1 MENEKESKGI
11 TYNHT
16 LIDDKHYF
24 GGFLNLALNNIYAV
38 FDLFRLSFGIKSTNK
53 NTLQVRCLSIIDS
66 HFKDDVAISE
76 YQQKIDFLAQY
87 FPVIQYL
94 DLELTNDLFKNDAGT
109 EKENSKRKYFREN
122 FKLLIKSLDHLRN
135 FYTHYYHKPVPFT
148 VSFFN
153 LLDSLFVSVVNDVKK
168 RKMKGDKTR
177 HLLKAALKEELHELI
192 KQKTEFLLEQKRAGK
207 RVDLN
212 DADAIENAV
221 LNDAFYHL
229 IVSNDE
235 VCKTYTSQY
244 NLDVDAENKTTIS
257 ESGLLF
263 LLSMFL
269 HKKENEALRASI
281 KGYKAK
287 VIKDETKP
295 VDRKNNSLK
304 YMATHWVFNYLSL
317 KPVKKRLTTSFNKET
332 LLIQIADELSKVP
345 DELYKTFTK
354 VQKES
359 FVEDI
364 NEYIKDNEQS
374 ESLNNSLV
382 VHPVIRKR
390 YEDKFNYF
398 VLRYLDE
405 FVAFPTLRFQIYLGN
420 YVHDRREKAIGG
432 TSFKT
437 ERVIK
442 EKINVFGRLSQV
454 SDIKSNFFKQQVHSN
469 NLNWEVFPNPS
480 YNFIGNNIPVYINL
494 KKSTVDGAS
503 SLKED
508 ITSLEKGQKNETRD
522 KSKPTKAKIINDFS
536 NEFNFGKPTAI
547 LSLNELQ
554 ALLYELLVRK
564 KTGEEI
570 EAVLIKK
577 LVERYKVIKEFT
589 PQNPLPTSQITKR
602 LLKSTGNEIIDTDKL
617 IRAIEDEIQIT
628 KEKQRLIKRN
638 KDDVYNR
645 KEKRK
650 FIFTNKELGQEA
662 AWLADDIKRFM
673 PKETKVGWKGYQH
686 SQLQQSLAFYDSRPK
701 EAFLLL
707 KEVWN
712 FKDHSYPFNKWIE
725 QSFNKHLFEDFY
737 IVYLN
742 KREDCLKDLQIN
754 LNNYKDNNK
763 LLNKFIKQQFIGNIF
778 YKRLYEIPSTSDQV
792 VQLLLNPL
800 VFPRGIFDE
809 KPTYIKGESI
819 SDNPHLFADWYQY
832 VYNNIDSAQKFYND
846 ERDYKDLYDEHKDA
860 LVFKT
865 NKYDL
870 TEEGKFDL
878 FKRKWNKNIG
888 IVHAQDLFLHLIN
901 KNIMKEM
908 YDQDMTLRL
917 EHYYLT
923 QEERLAKQIEA
934 DKQNSREKGDK
945 SVNIIKDD
953 FIWSMTVP
961 FVSEQI
967 EEPAVKLKDL
977 GKFLRF
983 LNDEKVQRI
992 FEYNPLRK
1000 WTKLELEQE
1009 LEMYEKIRR
1018 EDIFKVFQKLEKFIL
1033 QDNNIDL
1040 NNHPANFQQGE
1051 NPNFKMYVVNGILRK
1066 HLLAI
1071 ENDII
1076 WLENLGETTF
1086 ESQDTIDELLNK
1098 PEVVQEAFMLI
1109 YIRNKFAHNQLP
1121 SKPYYDIVK
1130 LVAGTGGSVAEII
1143 NNYIS
1148 VVVGKMIARH

>member
-1 MENEKESKGI
+1 MENEKVGKGI
-11 TYNHT
+11 KYNHT

-24 GGFLNLALNNIYAV
+24 GGFLNLSLNNIYAV
-38 FDLFRLSFGIKSTNK
+38 FDLFRLSFGIKSTNN

-66 HFKDDVAISE
+66 HFKGDVAISE
-76 YQQKIDFLAQY
+76 YQRKIDFLAQY
-87 FPVIQYL
+87 FPVVQYL
-94 DLELTNDLFKNDAGT
+94 DLEPTNDLFKNDAGI

-153 LLDSLFVSVVNDVKK
+153 LLDNLFVSVVNDVKK
-168 RKMKGDKTR
+168 RKMKGDETR
-177 HLLKAALKEELHELI
+177 HLLKAALKEELHELT

-207 RVDLN
+207 RVDLK
-212 DADAIENAV
+212 DTDAIENAV

-229 IVSNDE
+229 IISNDE
-235 VCKTYTSQY
+235 VCKAYTSQY
-244 NLDVDAENKTTIS
+244 NLEVDAENKITIS

-295 VDRKNNSLK
+295 IDRKNNSLK

-364 NEYIKDNEQS
+364 NEYIKDSEQS

-405 FVAFPTLRFQIYLGN
+405 FVVFPTLRFQIYLGN
-420 YVHDRREKAIGG
+420 YVHDRREKVIGG

-454 SDIKSNFFKQQVHSN
+454 SDIKSNFFKQQVDN
-469 NLNWEVFPNPS
+469 DNQNWEVFPNPS
-480 YNFIGNNIPVYINL
+480 YNFIGNNIPVYIDL
-494 KKSTVDGAS
+494 RTSKVEGAAR
-503 SLKED
+503 LNGLLNQ
-508 ITSLEKGQKNETRD
+508 LEKQQKKLLRKE
-522 KSKPTKAKIINDFS
+522 SKPTKAEIISNIS

-589 PQNPLPTSQITKR
+589 PQNALPTSQITKR
-602 LLKSTGNEIIDTDKL
+602 LLKSTGNKTIDTDKL

-638 KDDVYNR
+638 KEDVYDKN
-645 KEKRK
+645 KN

-673 PKETKVGWKGYQH
+673 PEETKANWKGYQH

-725 QSFNKHLFEDFY
+725 QSFNKYLFEDFY
-737 IVYLN
+737 MVYLN
-742 KREDCLKDLQIN
+742 KREDYLKDLQIN

-763 LLNKFIKQQFIGNIF
+763 LLNKFIKQQFIWNIF
-778 YKRLYEIPSTSDQV
+778 YRRLYEIPSTSDQV
-792 VQLLLNPL
+792 EQLLLKPL

-819 SDNPHLFADWYQY
+819 IDNPDLFADWYQY

-846 ERDYKDLYDEHKDA
+846 ERDYKDLYNEHKDA

-908 YDQDMTLRL
+908 YDQDMNLKL

-953 FIWSMTVP
+953 FIWSITVP
-961 FVSEQI
+961 FASEKI

-983 LNDEKVQRI
+983 LNDDKVERV
-992 FEYNPLRK
+992 FEYNPVK
-1000 WTKLELEQE
+1000 KPKLELEKE

-1018 EDIFKVFQKLEKFIL
+1018 ENIFKVFQKLEKFIL
-1033 QDNNIDL
+1033 KDNNIDL

-1130 LVAGTGGSVAEII
+1130 LAAGTGGSVAEII

-1148 VVVGKMIARH
+1148 VVVEKMIARH